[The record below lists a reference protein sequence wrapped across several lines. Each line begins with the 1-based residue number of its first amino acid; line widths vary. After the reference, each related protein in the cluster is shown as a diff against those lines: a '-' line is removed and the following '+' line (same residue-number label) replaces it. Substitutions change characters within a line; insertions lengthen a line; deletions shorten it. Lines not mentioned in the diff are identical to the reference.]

1 VDRSNV
7 DVVRELFDRFGGDG
21 LESALE
27 LISEDF
33 VVEVPGS
40 LSAEPDVYEGHA
52 GARRYFAGFDGLME
66 NVRFEAIDLVEEG
79 DAVIVWLRLSGPRRG
94 EWHRRRAAQRRR
106 EPGGGRQGQAHG
118 AVSGHGRGPRGAR
131 GVAGSV
137 ARCADS
143 PPWALP

>member
-66 NVRFEAIDLVEEG
+66 DVRFEAIDLVEEG
-79 DAVIVWLRLSGPRRG
+79 DAVIVWLRLSGRGAASGIDVELHSAAVNRVEGGKVRRM
-94 EWHRRRAAQRRR
+94 ELFPDMDEARAAL
-106 EPGGGRQGQAHG
+106 G
-118 AVSGHGRGPRGAR
+118 A
-131 GVAGSV
+131 
-137 ARCADS
+137 
-143 PPWALP
+143 